1 MHNGA
6 YVDEA
11 GGVVIPDMSPDPSS
25 RHRRVWRLVVVG
37 AVALAC
43 VVVLAAAY
51 THGPWPPDTAI
62 RLHASAS
69 YSVRAGFVRLLVA
82 AHGVVAAVPRMPA
95 SVLVA
100 WRGAVEAA
108 HPPSRPARE
117 LLPAGHSDAFDGG
130 GWRQPVTSANAT
142 GGRQLAQM
150 GRCITQCSPSAMQS
164 VNMPFCGEVVDFFT
178 CPGWSR
184 GPLSLWL
191 PPVH

>member
-82 AHGVVAAVPRMPA
+82 AHG
-95 SVLVA
+95 
-100 WRGAVEAA
+100 G
-108 HPPSRPARE
+108 
-117 LLPAGHSDAFDGG
+117 LLG
-130 GWRQPVTSANAT
+130 NA
-142 GGRQLAQM
+142 M
-150 GRCITQCSPSAMQS
+150 
-164 VNMPFCGEVVDFFT
+164 
-178 CPGWSR
+178 PGW
-184 GPLSLWL
+184 GWN
-191 PPVH
+191 